1 MAGMKTRIFARTG
14 EVGELVRKISG
25 QFPILGKKRET
36 ESMIGF
42 NVYFMSS
49 QDVREALSRETAP
62 ALPAFIAEVA

>member
-1 MAGMKTRIFARTG
+1 M
-14 EVGELVRKISG
+14 
-25 QFPILGKKRET
+25 GKKRET